1 MFASVFV
8 FALVT
13 AYVAAEI
20 PSYIQVCGR
29 KDPNLDKCI
38 LQNIE
43 NLKDK
48 ICEGIPE
55 LNIHSNNP
63 LLLDELAI
71 FDSPENKLFIKDTKV
86 IGLCNFVINFFH
98 IDIDKLHFDVDLLF
112 KNIQIN
118 GTYDLNLRVVVP
130 IAHKAEIHISTDNVG
145 AKVSTDMK
153 VVTKNNKKYVFL
165 SKMTLNLDIN
175 GYTVEFSN
183 NEELGQLREIVNNF
197 VGTNQEQIIR
207 SVKPILEEAITK
219 RIISVSNDIVK
230 HFTYEE
236 LFPDQE

>member
-130 IAHKAEIHISTDNVG
+130 IAHKAEIHISTG
-145 AKVSTDMK
+145 MK
-153 VVTKNNKKYVFL
+153 L
-165 SKMTLNLDIN
+165 SIYIK
-175 GYTVEFSN
+175 
-183 NEELGQLREIVNNF
+183 
-197 VGTNQEQIIR
+197 
-207 SVKPILEEAITK
+207 
-219 RIISVSNDIVK
+219 ISSFYRKIYCFN
-230 HFTYEE
+230 
-236 LFPDQE
+236 